1 MNFRVSETPFQAVN
15 QYIVR
20 ELIGAGGM
28 GTIYRAFD
36 IQLRRDVALKV
47 LNTLDPVSLE
57 RFVRE
62 REITADLDHP
72 NFVRILSMGY
82 LSTGEGQRPFYTMPL
97 LRGITLADLIQRR
110 LRTDEEGGK
119 LRDEFTFSRLLQLV
133 QQICLAM
140 ESAHARGIIH
150 GDLKPTNVIIGS
162 YGELYIVD
170 MGLAKY
176 VHDTD
181 PGAAKDGETDLD
193 TESPAGTPFY
203 MAPEAIFDPGSAD
216 ARTDIFGVGGILY
229 YILTG
234 VPPRYR
240 PATSKQPAGG
250 DPQMMGS
257 RPDQSTDDVRPTDT
271 ASPYMRTTEK
281 LPQWHEETGTSA
293 GSSREVFLRALH
305 GILVPPDQVAG
316 RIPDKRG
323 DTSPERVTEFVDP
336 AVTSICMKA
345 LARKPADRYPGIRAM
360 WQEIQQYLEGQ
371 FERILKREA
380 ADLTRTMSRQNVPVA
395 LRNYELAEQGL
406 REKIVQKEKT
416 GRFGLEE
423 KLDLFDL
430 LIDKAKIYEQRGDTV
445 AIIRSVTRAEPI
457 LETALEVLQH
467 QHIQLL
473 IARGSAMTEQG
484 DFAGAKSIF
493 AWAIARSRSENLDE
507 LQADALRGFGIAC
520 AGLGTPAD
528 LAAGQKALENSIELA
543 DTAGNAAASVRG
555 RLGLARLLMRSKSRA
570 RDARKR
576 LGEALVR
583 AGQDPALLC
592 EANLALGA
600 FHLSHREPT
609 PALHQIE
616 TGLQHAREIDA
627 KNLIREGHF
636 LLGQTYHELGDPEA
650 RAKHFK
656 LALMVRG
663 LRRTDMER
671 RLADFY
677 AARKL
682 DPTEIGLG
690 NASPEATAAMPPRRR
705 AGGPKVHSTPDGA

>member
-1 MNFRVSETPFQAVN
+1 MNFKVSETPFQAVN

-36 IQLRRDVALKV
+36 VQLRRDVALKV

-97 LRGITLADLIQRR
+97 LRGITLAELIQRR
-110 LRTDEEGGK
+110 SRTDEEGSK
-119 LRDEFTFSRLLQLV
+119 LRDEFTFPRLLQLI

-150 GDLKPTNVIIGS
+150 GDLKPTNVIVGT

-176 VHDTD
+176 VRDKDT
-181 PGAAKDGETDLD
+181 PVAKDGSEDGDLD

-229 YILTG
+229 YVLTG

-240 PATSKQPAGG
+240 PATAGRAS
-250 DPQMMGS
+250 DMPRMGAK
-257 RPDQSTDDVRPTDT
+257 PTESTEDIRPTDG
-271 ASPYMRTTEK
+271 ASPFTRTTEQI
-281 LPQWHEETGTSA
+281 PQWHESEDTTS
-293 GSSREVFLRALH
+293 SSRDVFMRAMH
-305 GILVPPDQVAG
+305 GLLVPPDQVAARPRPEKPG
-316 RIPDKRG
+316 EPVQ
-323 DTSPERVTEFVDP
+323 ERVIEIVDP

-345 LARKPADRYPGIRAM
+345 LARKPDDRYDTIRKM
-360 WQEIQQYLEGQ
+360 WQEIQQYIEGQ

-380 ADLTRTMSRQNVPVA
+380 ADLTRAMSRQNMPVA

-457 LETALEVLQH
+457 LETALEVLQR

-473 IARGSAMTEQG
+473 IARGTAMTEQG

-507 LQADALRGFGIAC
+507 LQASALRGFGIAA
-520 AGLGTPAD
+520 AGTGNPAD
-528 LAAGQKALENSIELA
+528 VAAGRKALEKSIALA
-543 DTAGNAAASVRG
+543 DPAGDDAGSVRG
-555 RLGLARLLMRSKSRA
+555 RLALARLLMASRGKFSE
-570 RDARKR
+570 ARKL
-576 LGEALVR
+576 LGEALR
-583 AGQDPALLC
+583 HAGQNGILLA
-592 EANLALGA
+592 ETHLALGA
-600 FHLSHREPT
+600 YHLGHNEPT
-609 PALHQIE
+609 PALHQVE
-616 TGLQHAREIDA
+616 SGLQHAREIDA

-636 LLGQTYHELGDPEA
+636 LLGRAYHDLGDPAA
-650 RAKHFK
+650 RVKHFR

-663 LRRTDMER
+663 LRRTDMEK
-671 RLADFY
+671 RLGEFY
-677 AARKL
+677 ANRKL
-682 DPTEIGLG
+682 DPAEIGLPPP
-690 NASPEATAAMPPRRR
+690 PEAVAAESTSRR
-705 AGGPKVHSTPDGA
+705 AAKTRVHSNPNRE